1 MQPLYIEAIHYTG
14 YVIKTAYVRILKTL
28 APPSWSTA
36 LAVYAVTIEDELAS
50 LILIYRVEYHLNL
63 TYRALTFRPI
73 QLIHIILQVALPD
86 VKQFF
91 HKALTVIFA

>member
-1 MQPLYIEAIHYTG
+1 M
-14 YVIKTAYVRILKTL
+14 
-28 APPSWSTA
+28 
-36 LAVYAVTIEDELAS
+36 AVYAVTIEDELAS
-50 LILIYRVEYHLNL
+50 LILTYRVEYHINL